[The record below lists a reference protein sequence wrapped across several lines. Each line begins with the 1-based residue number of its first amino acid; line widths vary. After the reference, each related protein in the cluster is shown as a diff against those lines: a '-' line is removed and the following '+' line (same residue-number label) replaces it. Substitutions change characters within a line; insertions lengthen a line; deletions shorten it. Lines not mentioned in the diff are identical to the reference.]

1 MKTTYD
7 FGAEAELTNAQL
19 AGELAKL
26 TPLTEEQL
34 NTLLPRKTDKLHL
47 QELIDIVNSSA
58 SQNRKLADLTD
69 NFADLGGVVLKV
81 LTQYLKPV

>member
-1 MKTTYD
+1 MPYD
-7 FGAEAELTNAQL
+7 FGGEAELTNAQL

-34 NTLLPRKTDKLHL
+34 GTLLPRKVDKQRLVQL
-47 QELIDIVNSSA
+47 LDIVNSSA
-58 SQNRKLADLTD
+58 SQNRKLASLTA
-69 NFADLGGVVLKV
+69 NVGELGGVVLKV